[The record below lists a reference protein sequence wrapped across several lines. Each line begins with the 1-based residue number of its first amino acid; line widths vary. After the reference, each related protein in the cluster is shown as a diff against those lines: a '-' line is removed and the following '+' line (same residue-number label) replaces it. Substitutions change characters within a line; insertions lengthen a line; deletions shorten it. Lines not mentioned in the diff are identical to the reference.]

1 MKKLPFKK
9 IITLLLMSAFWTTA
23 SPIGVEQ
30 YKDSVDEIKAECDAY
45 RKINANRDSISVQS
59 YRTKINKER
68 NANMVAQEQLSINEE
83 KSMIM
88 AYYIIGLVVVLLLL
102 GVGIVVSRKYN
113 RRLKKS
119 REELNEARKVAE
131 NSMHLKS
138 LFLSNMS
145 HEIRTP
151 LNALAGFSA
160 ILAEDNLDNET
171 RQQFEAI
178 IHQNSDL
185 LLKLI
190 NDVVDF
196 SRQQN
201 GEMQFKIEEQD
212 AVEICRNVVE
222 TVDKVKRTA
231 AEIRFESDLDT
242 LTLSTDKA
250 RLQQML
256 INLLVN
262 ANKFTDKGSIVLTLT
277 KEGNAALF
285 SVTDTGCG
293 IAPEKREKIFNRFE
307 KLDENA
313 QGTGLGLSIC
323 RLIIERLGG
332 KIWVDPD
339 YNDGARFCFTHPI
352 DRKEAKA

>member
-1 MKKLPFKK
+1 
-9 IITLLLMSAFWTTA
+9 MSAFWTTA
-23 SPIGVEQ
+23 SPIDVEQ
-30 YKDSVDEIKAECDAY
+30 YKDSVDEAKADCDAY
-45 RKINANRDSISVQS
+45 RKINANRDSVSVQS
-59 YRTKINKER
+59 YRAKVNKER

-88 AYYIIGLVVVLLLL
+88 AYYITGLVVVLILL

-113 RRLKKS
+113 RRLKKM

-231 AEIRFESDLDT
+231 AEIRFESDIDS

-262 ANKFTDKGSIVLTLT
+262 ANKFTEKGSIVLTL
-277 KEGNAALF
+277 KKDGNVAQF

-323 RLIIERLGG
+323 QLIIEHLGG

-352 DRKEAKA
+352 ERKEAKA

>member
-9 IITLLLMSAFWTTA
+9 IITLFLMSAFWTTA
-23 SPIGVEQ
+23 SPIDVEQ
-30 YKDSVDEIKAECDAY
+30 YKDSVDEAKADCDAY
-45 RKINANRDSISVQS
+45 RKINANRDSVSVQS
-59 YRTKINKER
+59 YRAKVNKER

-88 AYYIIGLVVVLLLL
+88 AYYITGLVVVLILL

-113 RRLKKS
+113 RRLKKM

-231 AEIRFESDLDT
+231 AEIRFESDLDS

-262 ANKFTDKGSIVLTLT
+262 ANKFTEKGSIVLTL
-277 KEGNAALF
+277 KKDGNVAQF

-323 RLIIERLGG
+323 QLIIEHLGG

-352 DRKEAKA
+352 ERKEAKA

>member
-1 MKKLPFKK
+1 MKPQSVIYESGNSNTQLERHK
-9 IITLLLMSAFWTTA
+9 ISA
-23 SPIGVEQ
+23 
-30 YKDSVDEIKAECDAY
+30 
-45 RKINANRDSISVQS
+45 
-59 YRTKINKER
+59 
-68 NANMVAQEQLSINEE
+68 
-83 KSMIM
+83 
-88 AYYIIGLVVVLLLL
+88 
-102 GVGIVVSRKYN
+102 
-113 RRLKKS
+113 
-119 REELNEARKVAE
+119 
-131 NSMHLKS
+131 
-138 LFLSNMS
+138 
-145 HEIRTP
+145 
-151 LNALAGFSA
+151 
-160 ILAEDNLDNET
+160 
-171 RQQFEAI
+171 
-178 IHQNSDL
+178 
-185 LLKLI
+185 
-190 NDVVDF
+190 

-222 TVDKVKRTA
+222 TVNKVKRTSA
-231 AEIRFESDLDT
+231 DILFESDLAT

-262 ANKFTDKGSIVLTLT
+262 ANKFTEKGSIVLSLK

-323 RLIIERLGG
+323 QLIIEHLGG

-352 DRKEAKA
+352 ERKEAKA

>member
-1 MKKLPFKK
+1 
-9 IITLLLMSAFWTTA
+9 MSAFWTTA
-23 SPIGVEQ
+23 SPIDVEQ
-30 YKDSVDEIKAECDAY
+30 YKDSVDEAKADCDAY
-45 RKINANRDSISVQS
+45 RKINANRDSVSVQS
-59 YRTKINKER
+59 YRAKVNKER

-88 AYYIIGLVVVLLLL
+88 AYYITGLVVVLILL

-113 RRLKKS
+113 RRLKKM

-231 AEIRFESDLDT
+231 AEIRFESDIDS

-262 ANKFTDKGSIVLTLT
+262 ANKFTEKGSIVLTL
-277 KEGNAALF
+277 KKDGNVAQF

-293 IAPEKREKIFNRFE
+293 IAPDKREKRFNRFE

-323 RLIIERLGG
+323 QLIIEHLGG

-352 DRKEAKA
+352 ERKEAKA

>member
-1 MKKLPFKK
+1 MKKLPFRK
-9 IITLLLMSAFWTTA
+9 IIPIVMMSVLSTTA

-30 YKDSVDEIKAECDAY
+30 ARDSVDEAKTECDAF

-201 GEMQFKIEEQD
+201 GEMQFKIEEQN

-262 ANKFTDKGSIVLTLT
+262 ANKFTDKGSIVLTL
-277 KEGNAALF
+277 KREGNEALF

-332 KIWVDPD
+332 NIWVDPD

>member
-1 MKKLPFKK
+1 MKKLPFRK
-9 IITLLLMSAFWTTA
+9 IIPIVMMSVLCTTA

-30 YKDSVDEIKAECDAY
+30 ARDSVDEAKTECDAF

-201 GEMQFKIEEQD
+201 GEMQFKIEEQN

-262 ANKFTDKGSIVLTLT
+262 ANKFTDK
-277 KEGNAALF
+277 
-285 SVTDTGCG
+285 
-293 IAPEKREKIFNRFE
+293 
-307 KLDENA
+307 
-313 QGTGLGLSIC
+313 
-323 RLIIERLGG
+323 
-332 KIWVDPD
+332 
-339 YNDGARFCFTHPI
+339 
-352 DRKEAKA
+352 

>member
-1 MKKLPFKK
+1 
-9 IITLLLMSAFWTTA
+9 MSAFWTTA
-23 SPIGVEQ
+23 SPIDVEQ
-30 YKDSVDEIKAECDAY
+30 YKDSVDEAKADCDAY
-45 RKINANRDSISVQS
+45 RKINANRDSVSVQS
-59 YRTKINKER
+59 YRAKVNKER

-88 AYYIIGLVVVLLLL
+88 AYYITGLVVVLILL

-113 RRLKKS
+113 RRLKKM

-171 RQQFEAI
+171 RQQFEPI

-231 AEIRFESDLDT
+231 AEIRFESDIDS

-262 ANKFTDKGSIVLTLT
+262 ANKFTEKGSIVLTL
-277 KEGNAALF
+277 KKDGNVAQF

-323 RLIIERLGG
+323 QLIIEHLGG

-352 DRKEAKA
+352 ERKEAKA

>member
-1 MKKLPFKK
+1 
-9 IITLLLMSAFWTTA
+9 MSAFWTTA
-23 SPIGVEQ
+23 LPIDVEQ
-30 YKDSVDEIKAECDAY
+30 YKDSVDEAKADCDAY
-45 RKINANRDSISVQS
+45 RKINANRDSVSVQS
-59 YRTKINKER
+59 YRAKVNKER

-88 AYYIIGLVVVLLLL
+88 AYYITGLVVVLILL

-113 RRLKKS
+113 RRLKKM

-160 ILAEDNLDNET
+160 ILAEDNLDQET
-171 RQQFEAI
+171 RQQFEGI

-231 AEIRFESDLDT
+231 AEIRFESDLDS

-262 ANKFTDKGSIVLTLT
+262 ANKFTDKGSIVLTL
-277 KEGNAALF
+277 KKDGNVAQF

-323 RLIIERLGG
+323 QLIIEHLGG

-352 DRKEAKA
+352 ERKEAKA

>member
-1 MKKLPFKK
+1 MKKLPFRK
-9 IITLLLMSAFWTTA
+9 IIPIVMTSVFCTTA

-30 YKDSVDEIKAECDAY
+30 ARDSVDEAKTECDAF

-102 GVGIVVSRKYN
+102 GVGIVVGRKYN

-201 GEMQFKIEEQD
+201 GEMQFKIEEQN

-262 ANKFTDKGSIVLTLT
+262 ANKFTDKGSIVLTL
-277 KEGNAALF
+277 KREGNEALF

>member
-1 MKKLPFKK
+1 M
-9 IITLLLMSAFWTTA
+9 MSVFCTTA

-30 YKDSVDEIKAECDAY
+30 ARDSVDEAKTECDAF

-102 GVGIVVSRKYN
+102 GVGIVVGRKYN

-201 GEMQFKIEEQD
+201 GEIQFKIEEQN

-262 ANKFTDKGSIVLTLT
+262 ANKFTDKGSIVLTL
-277 KEGNAALF
+277 KREGNEALF

>member
-1 MKKLPFKK
+1 M
-9 IITLLLMSAFWTTA
+9 MSVFCTTA

-30 YKDSVDEIKAECDAY
+30 ARDSVDEAKTECDAF

-201 GEMQFKIEEQD
+201 GEMQFKIEEQN

-231 AEIRFESDLDT
+231 AEIRFESDIDT

-262 ANKFTDKGSIVLTLT
+262 ANKFTDKGSIVLTL
-277 KEGNAALF
+277 KREGNEALF

>member
-1 MKKLPFKK
+1 MKKLPFRK
-9 IITLLLMSAFWTTA
+9 IIPIVMMSVFCTTA
-23 SPIGVEQ
+23 SPTGVEQ
-30 YKDSVDEIKAECDAY
+30 ARDSVDEAKTECDAF

-201 GEMQFKIEEQD
+201 GEMQFKIEEQN

-262 ANKFTDKGSIVLTLT
+262 ANKFTDKGSIVLTL
-277 KEGNAALF
+277 KREGNEALF

>member
-1 MKKLPFKK
+1 MKKTTLKK
-9 IITLLLMSAFWTTA
+9 TVTLLMMTAFWTTA
-23 SPIGVEQ
+23 SPIGVDTN
-30 YKDSVDEIKAECDAY
+30 KDSVNEVKTQCDAY

-59 YRTKINKER
+59 YRAKVNKER
-68 NANMVAQEQLSINEE
+68 NANMVAQEQLSINEDT
-83 KSMIM
+83 SMIM
-88 AYYIIGLVVVLLLL
+88 TYYITGLVVALILL
-102 GVGIVVSRKYN
+102 GTGIVLSRKYN

-160 ILAEDNLDNET
+160 ILVDDTLDDET
-171 RQQFEAI
+171 RKQFESI

-222 TVDKVKRTA
+222 TVNKVKRTSA
-231 AEIRFESDLDT
+231 DILFESDLAT

-262 ANKFTDKGSIVLTLT
+262 ANKFTEKGSIVLSLK

-352 DRKEAKA
+352 AGKEVKA

>member
-1 MKKLPFKK
+1 
-9 IITLLLMSAFWTTA
+9 MSAFWTTA
-23 SPIGVEQ
+23 LPIDVEQ
-30 YKDSVDEIKAECDAY
+30 YKDSVDEAKADCDAY
-45 RKINANRDSISVQS
+45 RKINANRDSVSVQS
-59 YRTKINKER
+59 YRAKVNKER

-88 AYYIIGLVVVLLLL
+88 AYYITGLVVVLILL

-113 RRLKKS
+113 RRLKKM

-231 AEIRFESDLDT
+231 AEIRFESDLDS

-262 ANKFTDKGSIVLTLT
+262 ANKFTEKGSIVLTL
-277 KEGNAALF
+277 KKDGNVAQF

-293 IAPEKREKIFNRFE
+293 IAPEKREKIFDRFE

-323 RLIIERLGG
+323 QLIIEHLGG

-352 DRKEAKA
+352 ERKEAKA

>member
-9 IITLLLMSAFWTTA
+9 IITLFLMSAFWTTA
-23 SPIGVEQ
+23 SPIDVEQ
-30 YKDSVDEIKAECDAY
+30 YKDSVDEAKADCDAY
-45 RKINANRDSISVQS
+45 RKINANRDSVSVQS
-59 YRTKINKER
+59 YRAKVNKER

-88 AYYIIGLVVVLLLL
+88 AYYITGLVVVLILL

-113 RRLKKS
+113 RRLKKM

-231 AEIRFESDLDT
+231 AEIRFESDIDS

-262 ANKFTDKGSIVLTLT
+262 ANKFTEKGSIVLTL
-277 KEGNAALF
+277 KKDGNVAQF

-323 RLIIERLGG
+323 QLIIEHLGG

-352 DRKEAKA
+352 AGKEVKA

>member
-1 MKKLPFKK
+1 MKKTPFKK
-9 IITLLLMSAFWTTA
+9 IIPIMLMSAFWTTA

-30 YKDSVDEIKAECDAY
+30 YKDSVDEAKAECDAY
-45 RKINANRDSISVQS
+45 RKINANRDSVSVQS
-59 YRTKINKER
+59 YRAKVNKER

-88 AYYIIGLVVVLLLL
+88 AYYITGLVVVLILL
-102 GVGIVVSRKYN
+102 GVGIVASRKYN
-113 RRLKKS
+113 RRLKKM

-160 ILAEDNLDNET
+160 ILAEDNLDQET
-171 RQQFEAI
+171 RQQFEGI

-201 GEMQFKIEEQD
+201 GEMQFKIEKQD

-231 AEIRFESDLDT
+231 AEIRFESDLDS

-262 ANKFTDKGSIVLTLT
+262 ANKFTDKGSIVLALR
-277 KEGNAALF
+277 KEGNEALF

-323 RLIIERLGG
+323 RLIIEHLGG

-339 YNDGARFCFTHPI
+339 YNEGARFCFTHPI
-352 DRKEAKA
+352 NRKEAKA

>member
-1 MKKLPFKK
+1 MKKTPFKK
-9 IITLLLMSAFWTTA
+9 IIPIILMSAFWTTA

-30 YKDSVDEIKAECDAY
+30 YKDSVDEAKAECDAY
-45 RKINANRDSISVQS
+45 RKINANRDSVSVQS
-59 YRTKINKER
+59 YRAKVNKER

-88 AYYIIGLVVVLLLL
+88 AYYITGLVVVLILL
-102 GVGIVVSRKYN
+102 GVGIVASRKYN
-113 RRLKKS
+113 RRLKKM

-160 ILAEDNLDNET
+160 ILAEDNLDQET
-171 RQQFEAI
+171 RQQFEGI

-201 GEMQFKIEEQD
+201 GEMQFKIEKQD

-231 AEIRFESDLDT
+231 AEIRFESDLDS

-262 ANKFTDKGSIVLTLT
+262 ANKFTDKGSIVLALR
-277 KEGNAALF
+277 KEGNEALF

-323 RLIIERLGG
+323 RLIIEHLGG

-339 YNDGARFCFTHPI
+339 YNEGARFCFTHPI
-352 DRKEAKA
+352 NRKEAKA

>member
-1 MKKLPFKK
+1 M
-9 IITLLLMSAFWTTA
+9 MSVFCTTA

-30 YKDSVDEIKAECDAY
+30 ARDSVDEAKTECDAF

-201 GEMQFKIEEQD
+201 GEIQFKIEEQN

-262 ANKFTDKGSIVLTLT
+262 ANKFTDKGSIVLTL
-277 KEGNAALF
+277 KREGNEALF

>member
-1 MKKLPFKK
+1 MKKLPFRK
-9 IITLLLMSAFWTTA
+9 IIPIVMMSVFYTTA

-30 YKDSVDEIKAECDAY
+30 ARDSVDEAKTECDAF

-201 GEMQFKIEEQD
+201 GEMQFKIEEQN

-262 ANKFTDKGSIVLTLT
+262 ANKFTDKGSIVLTL
-277 KEGNAALF
+277 KREGNEALF

>member
-1 MKKLPFKK
+1 MKKTQFKK
-9 IITLLLMSAFWTTA
+9 IIPIVLMSVFCTIA

-30 YKDSVDEIKAECDAY
+30 GRDSVDEAKTECDAY
-45 RKINANRDSISVQS
+45 RKINANRDSVSVQS

>member
-1 MKKLPFKK
+1 
-9 IITLLLMSAFWTTA
+9 
-23 SPIGVEQ
+23 
-30 YKDSVDEIKAECDAY
+30 
-45 RKINANRDSISVQS
+45 
-59 YRTKINKER
+59 
-68 NANMVAQEQLSINEE
+68 
-83 KSMIM
+83 
-88 AYYIIGLVVVLLLL
+88 
-102 GVGIVVSRKYN
+102 
-113 RRLKKS
+113 
-119 REELNEARKVAE
+119 
-131 NSMHLKS
+131 
-138 LFLSNMS
+138 MS

-196 SRQQN
+196 SRQQK
-201 GEMQFKIEEQD
+201 GEMQFKIEEQN
-212 AVEICRNVVE
+212 AVAICRNVVG

-231 AEIRFESDLDT
+231 ASIRVESDLDT

-262 ANKFTDKGSIVLTLT
+262 ANKFTDKGSIVLTL
-277 KEGNAALF
+277 KREGNEALF

>member
-1 MKKLPFKK
+1 MKKLPFRK
-9 IITLLLMSAFWTTA
+9 IIPIVMMSVFSSTA

-30 YKDSVDEIKAECDAY
+30 ARDSVDEAKTECDAF

-201 GEMQFKIEEQD
+201 GEMQFKIEEQN

-262 ANKFTDKGSIVLTLT
+262 ANKFTDKGSIVLTL
-277 KEGNAALF
+277 KREGNEALF

>member
-1 MKKLPFKK
+1 
-9 IITLLLMSAFWTTA
+9 MSAFWTTA
-23 SPIGVEQ
+23 LPIDVEQ
-30 YKDSVDEIKAECDAY
+30 YKDSVDEAKADCDAY
-45 RKINANRDSISVQS
+45 RKINANRDSVSVQS
-59 YRTKINKER
+59 YRAKVNKER

-88 AYYIIGLVVVLLLL
+88 AYYITGLVVVLILL

-113 RRLKKS
+113 RRLKKM

-160 ILAEDNLDNET
+160 ILAEDNLDQET
-171 RQQFEAI
+171 RQQFEGI

-231 AEIRFESDLDT
+231 AEIRFESDIDS

-262 ANKFTDKGSIVLTLT
+262 ANKFTDKGSIVLTL
-277 KEGNAALF
+277 KKDGNVAQF

-323 RLIIERLGG
+323 QLIIEHLGG

-352 DRKEAKA
+352 ERKEAKA

>member
-1 MKKLPFKK
+1 MKKLPFRK
-9 IITLLLMSAFWTTA
+9 IIPIVMMSVLSTTA

-30 YKDSVDEIKAECDAY
+30 ARDSVDEAKTECDAF

-102 GVGIVVSRKYN
+102 GVGIVVGRKYN

-201 GEMQFKIEEQD
+201 GEMQFKIEEQN

-262 ANKFTDKGSIVLTLT
+262 ANKFTDKGSIVLTL
-277 KEGNAALF
+277 KREGNEALF

-332 KIWVDPD
+332 NIWVDPD

>member
-9 IITLLLMSAFWTTA
+9 IITLFLMSAFWTTA
-23 SPIGVEQ
+23 SPIDVEQ
-30 YKDSVDEIKAECDAY
+30 YKDSVDEAKADCDAY
-45 RKINANRDSISVQS
+45 RKINANRDSVSVQS
-59 YRTKINKER
+59 YRAKVNKER

-88 AYYIIGLVVVLLLL
+88 AYYITGLVVVLILL

-113 RRLKKS
+113 RRLKKM

-171 RQQFEAI
+171 RQQFKAI

-231 AEIRFESDLDT
+231 AEIRFESDIDS

-262 ANKFTDKGSIVLTLT
+262 ANKFTEKGSIVLTL
-277 KEGNAALF
+277 KKDGNVAQF

-323 RLIIERLGG
+323 QLIIEHLGG

-352 DRKEAKA
+352 ERKEAKA

>member
-9 IITLLLMSAFWTTA
+9 IITLFLMSAFWTTA
-23 SPIGVEQ
+23 SPIDVEQ
-30 YKDSVDEIKAECDAY
+30 YKDSVDEAKADCDAY
-45 RKINANRDSISVQS
+45 RKINANRDSVSVQS
-59 YRTKINKER
+59 YRAKVNKER

-88 AYYIIGLVVVLLLL
+88 AYYITGLVVVLILL

-113 RRLKKS
+113 RRLKKM

-231 AEIRFESDLDT
+231 AEIRFESDLDS

-262 ANKFTDKGSIVLTLT
+262 ANKFTDKGSIVLTL
-277 KEGNAALF
+277 KKDGNVAQF

-323 RLIIERLGG
+323 QLIIEHLGG

-352 DRKEAKA
+352 ERKEAKA

>member
-1 MKKLPFKK
+1 MKKLPFRK
-9 IITLLLMSAFWTTA
+9 IIPIVMMSVLSTTA

-30 YKDSVDEIKAECDAY
+30 ARDSVDEAKTECDAF

-201 GEMQFKIEEQD
+201 GEMQFKIEEQN

-262 ANKFTDKGSIVLTLT
+262 ANKFTDKGSIVLTL
-277 KEGNAALF
+277 KREGNEALF

>member
-1 MKKLPFKK
+1 
-9 IITLLLMSAFWTTA
+9 
-23 SPIGVEQ
+23 
-30 YKDSVDEIKAECDAY
+30 
-45 RKINANRDSISVQS
+45 
-59 YRTKINKER
+59 
-68 NANMVAQEQLSINEE
+68 MVAQEQLSINEE

-119 REELNEARKVAE
+119 RKELNEARKVAE

-190 NDVVDF
+190 NDVVYF
-196 SRQQN
+196 S
-201 GEMQFKIEEQD
+201 
-212 AVEICRNVVE
+212 
-222 TVDKVKRTA
+222 
-231 AEIRFESDLDT
+231 
-242 LTLSTDKA
+242 
-250 RLQQML
+250 
-256 INLLVN
+256 
-262 ANKFTDKGSIVLTLT
+262 
-277 KEGNAALF
+277 
-285 SVTDTGCG
+285 
-293 IAPEKREKIFNRFE
+293 
-307 KLDENA
+307 
-313 QGTGLGLSIC
+313 
-323 RLIIERLGG
+323 
-332 KIWVDPD
+332 
-339 YNDGARFCFTHPI
+339 
-352 DRKEAKA
+352 

>member
-1 MKKLPFKK
+1 MKKLPFRK
-9 IITLLLMSAFWTTA
+9 IIPIVMMSVLCTTA

-30 YKDSVDEIKAECDAY
+30 ARDSVDEAKTECDAF

-201 GEMQFKIEEQD
+201 GEMQFKIEEQN

-222 TVDKVKRTA
+222 TEDKVERTA
-231 AEIRFESDLDT
+231 AEIRLESDLHT
-242 LTLSTDKA
+242 PRLATHKA

-262 ANKFTDKGSIVLTLT
+262 ANKFTDKGSIVLTL
-277 KEGNAALF
+277 KREGNEALF

>member
-1 MKKLPFKK
+1 
-9 IITLLLMSAFWTTA
+9 MSAFWTTA
-23 SPIGVEQ
+23 SPIDVEQ
-30 YKDSVDEIKAECDAY
+30 YKDSVDEAKADCDAY
-45 RKINANRDSISVQS
+45 RKINANRDSVSVQS
-59 YRTKINKER
+59 YRAKVNKER

-88 AYYIIGLVVVLLLL
+88 AYYITGLVVVLILL

-113 RRLKKS
+113 RRLKKM

-231 AEIRFESDLDT
+231 AEIRFESDIDS

-262 ANKFTDKGSIVLTLT
+262 ANKFTDKGSIVLTL
-277 KEGNAALF
+277 KKDGNVAQF

-323 RLIIERLGG
+323 QLIIEHLGG

-352 DRKEAKA
+352 ERKEAKA

>member
-9 IITLLLMSAFWTTA
+9 IITLFLMSAFWTTA
-23 SPIGVEQ
+23 SPIDVEQ
-30 YKDSVDEIKAECDAY
+30 YKDSVDEAKADCDAY
-45 RKINANRDSISVQS
+45 RKINANRDSVSVQS
-59 YRTKINKER
+59 YRAKVNKER

-88 AYYIIGLVVVLLLL
+88 AYYITGLVVVLILL

-113 RRLKKS
+113 RRLKKM

-222 TVDKVKRTA
+222 TGDKVKRTA
-231 AEIRFESDLDT
+231 AEIRFESDIDS

-262 ANKFTDKGSIVLTLT
+262 ANKFTEKGSIVLTL
-277 KEGNAALF
+277 KKDGNVAQF

-323 RLIIERLGG
+323 QLIIEHLGG

-352 DRKEAKA
+352 ERKEAKA

>member
-1 MKKLPFKK
+1 
-9 IITLLLMSAFWTTA
+9 MSAFWTTA
-23 SPIGVEQ
+23 SPIDVEQ
-30 YKDSVDEIKAECDAY
+30 YKDSVDEAKADCDAY
-45 RKINANRDSISVQS
+45 RKINANRDSVSVQS
-59 YRTKINKER
+59 YRAKVNKER

-88 AYYIIGLVVVLLLL
+88 AYYITGLVVVLILL

-113 RRLKKS
+113 RRLKKM

-160 ILAEDNLDNET
+160 ILAEDNLDQET
-171 RQQFEAI
+171 RQQFEGI

-231 AEIRFESDLDT
+231 AEIRFESDLDS

-262 ANKFTDKGSIVLTLT
+262 ANKFTDKGSIVLTL
-277 KEGNAALF
+277 KKDGNVAQF

-323 RLIIERLGG
+323 QLIIEHLGG

-352 DRKEAKA
+352 ERKEAKA